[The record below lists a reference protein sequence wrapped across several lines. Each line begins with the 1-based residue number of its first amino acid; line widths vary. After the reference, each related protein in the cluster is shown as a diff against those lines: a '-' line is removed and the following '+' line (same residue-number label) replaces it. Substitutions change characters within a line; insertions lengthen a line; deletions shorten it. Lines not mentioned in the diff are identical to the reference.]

1 MKCFPGYRKYQ
12 TAPRGFESLKL
23 HNEPLKKWFFIF
35 TNVKLSTY
43 RRILKQ
49 TGQLG
54 MPYWPFT
61 YNLILLAL

>member
-12 TAPRGFESLKL
+12 TAPRGFESLTL
-23 HNEPLKKWFFIF
+23 HNEPLKKWFFVF
-35 TNVKLSTY
+35 TNV
-43 RRILKQ
+43 KQ